1 MSGFKLRVM
10 SPAAALGAL
19 AALAALGALV
29 AVATPAIALETD
41 ALETDGSNEIKEIIV
56 TARKTNE
63 SLQRVP
69 VAITVLTPEA
79 LTQANIKEAV
89 DIHLLTP
96 GLFTEQGELD
106 SSSIYFN
113 IRGQQSASG
122 FAESSVG
129 VYVDGVYRQSQY
141 GLNGALFDLERVE
154 VLKGPQGTLYGKN
167 TSGGVVNFISKKPD
181 LENFGGYVTASG
193 GAYASTEADARGNPA
208 GRIEAALNAPL
219 IDGKLALRVS
229 STYLRSDGYGTDAN
243 GRNLNTQNDP
253 YIRAQLLFKPGDN
266 WQYLLS
272 ADWAKYDSSGMIRRI
287 SEVHPGPLALAI
299 GVNAGYFGL
308 ADLPSPA
315 NPTGTRAFQTG
326 LPAAIGL
333 LSRDLTDGLF
343 YHSNGTSEY
352 GSWLNNSGASLT
364 IDGDLGQAAHLKSIS
379 AYRYLN
385 NRNFNDSDGTSYNQF
400 LSSFANDSTF
410 WSQEFDLSGRL
421 FNDKFEW
428 LSGGFWSN
436 YDSLNGGVPGFG
448 IQALTAL
455 TGTSILYD
463 SEEVSRSLGFF
474 AHGVYHVTDALSV
487 TAGVRWSQ
495 DSRHVTPMDKSYSAN
510 ATVLLGCLPV
520 TGPGGALLTGATL
533 ANGCV
538 YPTQYL
544 SDSGVSYEAA
554 VNYQFTP
561 SLMAYVTTRRG
572 FRSGDF
578 NTNGG
583 YAPYQPE
590 IATDYEIG
598 LKSTFFD
605 RTLLFNIAGYLT
617 DYSNVQRSQTVIS
630 LAGNAIGTA
639 VQNAAKAQIYG
650 VELETR
656 YQPVKNL
663 ELGAN
668 YTYTDP
674 KYIKWLEP
682 TATPGVYIN
691 HNQDEWE
698 VPLQMFNLSA
708 TYTADL
714 ASGDKLVLHGGVYH
728 QSLLFFGGDLQL
740 LPSETI
746 LKQNAYA
753 LTDGRISYEFTAA
766 NASVALFGRN
776 LMDKKYYIGAAALRP
791 VGISGLIPGEPRF
804 IGIEVTKHFGK

>member
-1 MSGFKLRVM
+1 MRKINRFKVCVSSGC
-10 SPAAALGAL
+10 AL
-19 AALAALGALV
+19 AALLAVSVPAAAEMNDEGQG
-29 AVATPAIALETD
+29 LE
-41 ALETDGSNEIKEIIV
+41 EIIV
-56 TARKTNE
+56 TARKTTE
-63 SLQRVP
+63 SAQRVP
-69 VAITVLTPEA
+69 IAIAVLSPEA
-79 LTQANIKEAV
+79 LAQANIQDAV
-89 DIHLLTP
+89 DIHLITP
-96 GLFTEQGELD
+96 GLFSEQGELD

-113 IRGQQSASG
+113 IRGQQAASG
-122 FAESSVG
+122 FTESSVG

-141 GLNGALFDLERVE
+141 GLNGPLFDLERVE

-181 LENFGGYVTASG
+181 LENFGGYVTANG
-193 GAYASTEADARGNPA
+193 GAYDSTEPDARGNPV
-208 GRIEAALNAPL
+208 GRVEAALNAPI

-229 STYLRSDGYGTDAN
+229 SSYKRSDGYGTDAN

-253 YIRAQLLFKPGDN
+253 YVRAQLLFKPADD

-272 ADWAKYDSSGMIRRI
+272 VDWGKYDSSGMIRRV
-287 SEVHPGPLALAI
+287 SEVHPGALALAI
-299 GVNAGYFGL
+299 GVNAGLFGL
-308 ADLPSPA
+308 ADLPSAA
-315 NPTGTRAFQTG
+315 NPAGTRAFQTG
-326 LPAAIGL
+326 LPGAIGI

-343 YHSNGTSEY
+343 YHSNGTSEL
-352 GSWLNNSGASLT
+352 GSWLNNSGASFT
-364 IDGDLGQAAHLKSIS
+364 VDGDLGEAAHLKSIT

-385 NRNFNDSDGTSYNQF
+385 NRQEIDSDGTKYNQF
-400 LSSFANDSTF
+400 LASFANDSNF
-410 WSQEFDLSGRL
+410 WSQEFDVSGRL
-421 FNDKFEW
+421 FQDKFEW
-428 LSGGFWSN
+428 LTGSFWSN

-474 AHGVYHVTDALSV
+474 VHGVYHVTDALSL
-487 TAGVRWSQ
+487 TAGVRWS
-495 DSRHVTPMDKSYSAN
+495 DDNRHVIPMDKAYNAN
-510 ATVLLGCLPV
+510 GTVLLGCLPV
-520 TGPGGALLTGATL
+520 TGAGGVVLTGATL

-538 YPTQYL
+538 NPTQYL

-561 SLMAYVTTRRG
+561 GLMGYATTRRG
-572 FRSGDF
+572 FRSGDL

-583 YAPYQPE
+583 YSPYQPE
-590 IATDYEIG
+590 IATDYELG
-598 LKSTFFD
+598 LKSTFFE

-617 DYSNVQRSQTVIS
+617 DYDNIQKSQTVIS
-630 LAGNAIGTA
+630 IAGNAIGTA

-650 VELETR
+650 VEMEAR
-656 YQPVKNL
+656 YRPVKSL

-682 TATPGVYIN
+682 TGTPGVYID
-691 HNQDEWE
+691 HSHDEWE
-698 VPLQMFNLSA
+698 VPQQMFNLSA

-714 ASGDKLVLHGGVYH
+714 SSGNQLVLHGGLYH
-728 QSLLFFGGDLQL
+728 QSLLFFGEALQL

-746 LKQNAYA
+746 LRQNAYA
-753 LTDGRISYEFTAA
+753 LFDARITYEFTRE

-776 LMDKKYYIGAAALRP
+776 LTDKRYYIGAAALRP
-791 VGISGLIPGEPRF
+791 VGISELISGEPRF
-804 IGIEVTKHFGK
+804 IGIEVTKRFGK